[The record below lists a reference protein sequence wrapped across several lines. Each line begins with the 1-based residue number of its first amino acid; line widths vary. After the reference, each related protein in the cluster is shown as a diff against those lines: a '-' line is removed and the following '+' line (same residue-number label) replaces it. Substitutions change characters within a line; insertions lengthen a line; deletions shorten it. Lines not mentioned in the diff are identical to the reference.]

1 MIVLFVQNGVT
12 CHAGPACEYRDYSGF
27 MDTSLFADYPR
38 DEKVASST
46 GMKKANF
53 SYPSFADCALPM
65 GKKVTARQPLPNL

>member
-1 MIVLFVQNGVT
+1 
-12 CHAGPACEYRDYSGF
+12 